1 MERLELRSLART
13 TRGKQVKRLRA
24 GGWIPAVVYGA
35 DMPAKSIQVQERS
48 LFTTLKESGSTT
60 LINLF
65 VGDESEPHVVLA
77 REIQRD
83 VITGQLVHVDFY
95 QVRLTE
101 TVKTMPRLEFVGESP
116 LVKLGD
122 AVLIHGM
129 TEIEVECLPTDLI
142 NSIPV
147 DVSVLERMDDNI
159 LVSDL
164 PVPSGV
170 TVLADPGDVVASVV
184 PTRMVIEEEVEVEE
198 AEALELGMEV
208 EAEAEAEAEEEALAD
223 A

>member
-1 MERLELRSLART
+1 MERLELRTQART
-13 TRGKQVKRLRA
+13 TRGKQVKQLRA
-24 GGWIPAVVYGA
+24 KGWIPAVVYGA
-35 DMPAKSIQVQERS
+35 DMPTKSIQVQERS
-48 LFTTLKESGSTT
+48 LFTTLEESGSTT

-65 VGDESEPHVVLA
+65 VEDESEPHVVLA

-101 TVKTMPRLEFVGESP
+101 TVKTMPRLEFLGESP
-116 LVKLGD
+116 LAKQGD
-122 AVLIHGM
+122 AVLIYGM

-164 PVPSGV
+164 PVPPGV

-198 AEALELGMEV
+198 LEELELGV
-208 EAEAEAEAEEEALAD
+208 EAGAEAEAEAEEQALAD
-223 A
+223 D

>member
-1 MERLELRSLART
+1 MEHLELRTQART

-24 GGWIPAVVYGA
+24 DGWIPAVVYSA
-35 DMPAKSIQVQERS
+35 DMPTKSIQVQERS
-48 LFTTLKESGSTT
+48 LFMTLKEAGSTT

-65 VGDESEPHVVLA
+65 VEDESEPHVVLA

-83 VITGQLVHVDFY
+83 AITGQLVHVDFY

-101 TVKTMPRLEFVGESP
+101 MVKTMPRLEFVGESP
-116 LVKLGD
+116 LVKHGD
-122 AVLIHGM
+122 AVMIHGM

-142 NSIPV
+142 HSILV

-159 LVSDL
+159 LVGDL
-164 PVPSGV
+164 PVPPGV

-184 PTRMVIEEEVEVEE
+184 PTRMAVEEEVEVEE
-198 AEALELGMEV
+198 AEELELGVEAEV
-208 EAEAEAEAEEEALAD
+208 EAEAQEQASAD

>member
-1 MERLELRSLART
+1 MERLELRTQART
-13 TRGKQVKRLRA
+13 THGKQVKRLRA
-24 GGWIPAVVYGA
+24 EGWIPAVVYGA
-35 DMPAKSIQVQERS
+35 DMPSKSIQVQERS
-48 LFTTLKESGSTT
+48 LFTTLKEAGSTT
-60 LINLF
+60 LIDLF
-65 VGDESEPHVVLA
+65 VEDESEPHVVLA

-101 TVKTMPRLEFVGESP
+101 MVKTMPRLEFIGEPP

-122 AVLIHGM
+122 AVLIYGM

-159 LVSDL
+159 LASDL
-164 PVPSGV
+164 PVPPGV

-184 PTRMVIEEEVEVEE
+184 PTRMAIEEEVEVEE
-198 AEALELGMEV
+198 AEELELGM
-208 EAEAEAEAEEEALAD
+208 EAEAEAEAEEQASAD

>member
-1 MERLELRSLART
+1 MEHLELRCQARM

-24 GGWIPAVVYGA
+24 EGWIPAVVYGA
-35 DMPAKSIQVQERS
+35 DMPTKSIQVQERS
-48 LFTTLKESGSTT
+48 LFTTLKEAGSTT

-65 VGDESEPHVVLA
+65 VEDESEPHIVLA

-83 VITGQLVHVDFY
+83 IITGQLVHVDFY

-101 TVKTMPRLEFVGESP
+101 MVKTMPRLEFLGESP
-116 LVKLGD
+116 LAKQGD
-122 AVLIHGM
+122 AVLIYGM

-164 PVPSGV
+164 PVPPGV

-198 AEALELGMEV
+198 LEELELGV
-208 EAEAEAEAEEEALAD
+208 EAGAEAEAEAEEQALAD
-223 A
+223 D

>member
-1 MERLELRSLART
+1 MERLELRTQART

-24 GGWIPAVVYGA
+24 EGWIPAVVYSA
-35 DMPAKSIQVQERS
+35 DIPAKSIQVQERS
-48 LFTTLKESGSTT
+48 LFTTLKEAGSTT
-60 LINLF
+60 LIDLF
-65 VGDESEPHVVLA
+65 VEDESEPHVVLA

-83 VITGQLVHVDFY
+83 AITGQLVHVDFY

-101 TVKTMPRLEFVGESP
+101 TVKTMPRLEFLGESP
-116 LVKLGD
+116 LVKQGE

-142 NSIPV
+142 HSIPV

-159 LVSDL
+159 LVGDL
-164 PVPSGV
+164 PVPPGV

-184 PTRMVIEEEVEVEE
+184 PTRMAIEEEIELEE
-198 AEALELGMEV
+198 AEELELGV
-208 EAEAEAEAEEEALAD
+208 EARAEAEEEASAE